1 MRREEERWYRARL
14 LGDYRTLGK
23 ERGEQLGDEWG
34 TFAGF
39 VAMFGT
45 GIVIALRDSWVW
57 KVLGCLSVPTL
68 GLAVFWVVCYLVR
81 GVAQGFGMAIGAF
94 IDLFL
99 RDTLRARL
107 LQRLR
112 PLVEAG
118 DTDAVAIL
126 AEYAA
131 TEQKPDLAQTAL
143 QSLRSVRH
151 QRAIHQVCQVWLD
164 LRKRGEAY
172 PAQVL
177 ESLIREQR
185 WVASQPTDLRVYT
198 ALLNEVD
205 DAVNLARPEVVRVLL
220 QICHADD
227 PVLSPRAMRLLE
239 RLKEPAA
246 VDALCDAFIERDD
259 ALARSL
265 ILQHDY
271 LPSDATRQALVL
283 FLTEQFDRYE
293 ALDPDH
299 ALLSAAYLAAPP
311 TLQQRLLEHARRTG
325 RADLMRLLTGGDL
338 RKRARDL
345 TEREWHTVLEM
356 LTRQQRWSD
365 LWRLAL
371 HAPPRWAW
379 QLLQRLAVVRWDARA
394 LPEEEQRLFETLAT
408 YAMRL
413 KPPTQLP
420 LHADMLTEWR
430 TLALQGEA
438 QVRAIDFSHDG
449 KWLIVGRWNRIE
461 VYELNSGRCVRIA
474 KIPDRLRSLCANP
487 VHPLLVAAYAK
498 HLHFFTLPELH
509 LRQRAEAVAVNDLRF
524 HPQGHRLLCRRHQR
538 VLEVWELAGQW
549 QRVSEIRPRLVYDCA
564 LGTGSRV
571 LVALD
576 GGVAVWSSRSAYAS
590 VELSGGTGE
599 RIAGVGVK
607 VGEYE
612 RYILH
617 NRYAQALA
625 VAESPDGG
633 FCVAVGFRDGAVQLH
648 TFQGN
653 LRRVGKEVR
662 LQPLEGA
669 VLHLQWAA
677 GGQVLLGASAGEIAL
692 WRPPEPTPVQRI
704 TLNAHGAIAPLP
716 TSPVHGGGAEPPS
729 PHARRVGVRAEAPSP
744 RAGRVGVG
752 AAPRLTPSGDVLGIA
767 TPHTVRLWATPLRR
781 LLETPTAHLAG
792 RDLEWLED
800 RPRNDGDLGAWV
812 EFIRLLTQHHIR
824 YDIDLEFDLP
834 VFSVGEYDIEIEVE
848 AP

>member
-23 ERGEQLGDEWG
+23 ERGKQLGNDLG
-34 TFAGF
+34 AVAGL
-39 VAMFGT
+39 VAMVAT
-45 GIVIALRDSWVW
+45 GIVIASGGSVLW

-68 GLAVFWVVCYLVR
+68 GLVVFGVVYLLVR
-81 GVAQGFGMAIGAF
+81 GAAQGIGMAIGAF

-99 RDTLRARL
+99 RNLLRARL
-107 LQRLR
+107 LQRLH

-118 DTDAVAIL
+118 DTDAVALL

-143 QSLRSVRH
+143 ASLRCVRH

-164 LRKRGEAY
+164 FRKRGEAY

-177 ESLIREQR
+177 ESLIRERR

-198 ALLNEVD
+198 ALLNEVN
-205 DAVNLARPEVVRVLL
+205 DAVNLARPEVVRILL
-220 QICHADD
+220 QICHEDD
-227 PVLSPRAMRLLE
+227 PVLSPRAMHLLGCL
-239 RLKEPAA
+239 REPAA
-246 VDALCDAFIERDD
+246 IDALCDAFIERDD
-259 ALARSL
+259 PLARLL
-265 ILQHDY
+265 ILQRDY

-338 RKRARDL
+338 RRRARDL

-356 LTRQQRWSD
+356 LTRQQRWGD

-379 QLLQRLAVVRWDARA
+379 QLLQRLAVVQWDARA
-394 LPEEEQRLFETLAT
+394 LPEEERRLFETLAT

-413 KPPTQLP
+413 KPPSQLP
-420 LHADMLTEWR
+420 LHADALTEWR

-449 KWLIVGRWNRIE
+449 KWLIVGRSNRIE
-461 VYELNSGRCVRIA
+461 VYELNSGRCVRVA
-474 KIPDRLRSLCANP
+474 KIPDRLRSMCANP

-524 HPQGHRLLCRRHQR
+524 HPQGHRLLCRRHRR

-549 QRVSEIRPRLVYDCA
+549 QRVSEIRLQQERALDYA
-564 LGTGSRV
+564 LGMPNAL
-571 LVALD
+571 LVATAL
-576 GGVAVWSSRSAYAS
+576 
-590 VELSGGTGE
+590 
-599 RIAGVGVK
+599 GVGMWQISNRM
-607 VGEYE
+607 YQ
-612 RYILH
+612 RYLI
-617 NRYAQALA
+617 RRDGTQALA
-625 VAESPDGG
+625 LAESPDGG
-633 FCVAVGFRDGAVQLH
+633 FRLAVGFQDGAVQLH
-648 TFQGN
+648 TFQHN
-653 LRRVGKEVR
+653 LRRVGNGVR

-669 VLHLQWAA
+669 VLRLQWAA

-704 TLNAHGAIAPLP
+704 PIEGIA
-716 TSPVHGGGAEPPS
+716 TSICLA
-729 PHARRVGVRAEAPSP
+729 
-744 RAGRVGVG
+744 
-752 AAPRLTPSGDVLGIA
+752 PSGDVLAIA
-767 TPHTVRLWATPLRR
+767 APYTVRLWATPFRR
-781 LLETPTAHLAG
+781 LLETPTAQLAG

-800 RPRNDGDLGAWV
+800 QPRNDGDIGVWV

>member
-1 MRREEERWYRARL
+1 MRREDERWYRARL
-14 LGDYRTLGK
+14 LGDYRTLGEQGGK
-23 ERGEQLGDEWG
+23 QLGDDCG
-34 TFAGF
+34 PVAGLLAM
-39 VAMFGT
+39 VAT
-45 GIVIALRDSWVW
+45 GILVASGGSPFWYVM
-57 KVLGCLSVPTL
+57 GCLSVPTL
-68 GLAVFWVVCYLVR
+68 GVVVLAVTYLLVR
-81 GVAQGFGMAIGAF
+81 GAFRVGGMLIGSL

-151 QRAIHQVCQVWLD
+151 QRAIHQICQVWLD
-164 LRKRGEAY
+164 FRKRSEAY
-172 PAQVL
+172 PTQVL
-177 ESLIREQR
+177 ENLIREQR
-185 WVASQPTDLRVYT
+185 WVASQPAELRVYT
-198 ALLNEVD
+198 ALLNEAYE
-205 DAVNLARPEVVRVLL
+205 AVNLSRPEVVNTLL
-220 QICHADD
+220 QICHEDD
-227 PVLSPRAMRLLE
+227 PVLSPRAVKLLGQL
-239 RLKEPAA
+239 REPQ
-246 VDALCDAFIERDD
+246 VIDALCNAFIDHDD
-259 ALARSL
+259 SLARSL
-265 ILQHDY
+265 ILRHDY
-271 LPSDATRQALVL
+271 LPSDAMRQALVL

-299 ALLSAAYLAAPP
+299 SLLSAAYLAAPP

-325 RADLMRLLTGGDL
+325 RADLMRILTGGDL

-345 TEREWHTVLEM
+345 TEREWQAVLEM

-379 QLLQRLAVVRWDARA
+379 QLLQRLAVVQWDARA

-413 KPPTQLP
+413 KPPSQLP

-438 QVRAIDFSHDG
+438 QVRSIDFSHDG
-449 KWLIVGRWNRIE
+449 KWLIVGRSSRIE
-461 VYELNSGRCVRIA
+461 VYELNSGRCVRVA
-474 KIPDRLRSLCANP
+474 KIPYRLRSLCVNP
-487 VHPLLVAAYAK
+487 AHPLLVAAYAK

-509 LRQRAEAVAVNDLRF
+509 LQQRAEAVSVNDLRF

-590 VELSGGTGE
+590 VELSGGIGE

-677 GGQVLLGASAGEIAL
+677 SGQVLLGASAGEIAL
-692 WRPPEPTPVQRI
+692 WRPPEPAPVQRI
-704 TLNAHGAIAPLP
+704 PIEGIA
-716 TSPVHGGGAEPPS
+716 TSI
-729 PHARRVGVRAEAPSP
+729 RLAP
-744 RAGRVGVG
+744 G
-752 AAPRLTPSGDVLGIA
+752 GDVLGIA
-767 TPHTVRLWATPLRR
+767 TPHTVCLWATPLRR

>member
-23 ERGEQLGDEWG
+23 ERGKQLGNDLG
-34 TFAGF
+34 AVAGL
-39 VAMFGT
+39 VAMVAT
-45 GIVIALRDSWVW
+45 GIVIASGGSVLW

-68 GLAVFWVVCYLVR
+68 GLVVFGVVYLLVR
-81 GVAQGFGMAIGAF
+81 GAAQGIGMAIGAF

-99 RDTLRARL
+99 RNLLRARL
-107 LQRLR
+107 LQRLH

-118 DTDAVAIL
+118 DTDAVALL

-143 QSLRSVRH
+143 ASLRCVRH

-164 LRKRGEAY
+164 FRKRGEAY

-177 ESLIREQR
+177 ESLIRERR

-198 ALLNEVD
+198 ALLNEVN
-205 DAVNLARPEVVRVLL
+205 DAVNLARPEVVRILL
-220 QICHADD
+220 QICHEDD
-227 PVLSPRAMRLLE
+227 PVLSPRAMHLLGCL
-239 RLKEPAA
+239 REPAA
-246 VDALCDAFIERDD
+246 IDALCDAFIERDD
-259 ALARSL
+259 PLARLL
-265 ILQHDY
+265 ILQRDY

-338 RKRARDL
+338 RRRARDL

-356 LTRQQRWSD
+356 LTRQQRWGD

-379 QLLQRLAVVRWDARA
+379 QLLQRLAVVQWDARA
-394 LPEEEQRLFETLAT
+394 LPEEERRLFETLAT
-408 YAMRL
+408 CAMRL
-413 KPPTQLP
+413 KPPSQLP
-420 LHADMLTEWR
+420 LHADALTEWR

-449 KWLIVGRWNRIE
+449 KWLIVGRSNRIE
-461 VYELNSGRCVRIA
+461 VYELNSGRCVRVA
-474 KIPDRLRSLCANP
+474 KIPDRLRSMCANP

-498 HLHFFTLPELH
+498 YLHFFTLPELH

-524 HPQGHRLLCRRHQR
+524 HPQGHRLLCRRHRR

-549 QRVSEIRPRLVYDCA
+549 QRVSEIRLQQERALDYA
-564 LGTGSRV
+564 LGMPNAL
-571 LVALD
+571 LVATAL
-576 GGVAVWSSRSAYAS
+576 
-590 VELSGGTGE
+590 
-599 RIAGVGVK
+599 GVGMWQISNRM
-607 VGEYE
+607 YQ
-612 RYILH
+612 RYLI
-617 NRYAQALA
+617 RRDGTQALA
-625 VAESPDGG
+625 LAESPDGG
-633 FCVAVGFRDGAVQLH
+633 FRLAVGFQDGAVQLH
-648 TFQGN
+648 TFQHN
-653 LRRVGKEVR
+653 LRRVGNGVR

-669 VLHLQWAA
+669 VLRLQWAA

-704 TLNAHGAIAPLP
+704 PIEGIA
-716 TSPVHGGGAEPPS
+716 TSICLA
-729 PHARRVGVRAEAPSP
+729 
-744 RAGRVGVG
+744 
-752 AAPRLTPSGDVLGIA
+752 PSGDVLAIA
-767 TPHTVRLWATPLRR
+767 APYTVRLWATPFRR
-781 LLETPTAHLAG
+781 LLETPTAQLAG

-800 RPRNDGDLGAWV
+800 QPRNDGDIGVWV

>member
-1 MRREEERWYRARL
+1 MRREEEHWYRARL

-23 ERGEQLGDEWG
+23 ARGEQLGNEWG
-34 TFAGF
+34 VVIGLLAM
-39 VAMFGT
+39 VAT
-45 GIVIALRDSWVW
+45 GILVASGGSPFWYVM
-57 KVLGCLSVPTL
+57 GCLSVPTL
-68 GLAVFWVVCYLVR
+68 GVVVLAVTYLLVC
-81 GVAQGFGMAIGAF
+81 GAF
-94 IDLFL
+94 RVGGMLIGSLIDLFL
-99 RDTLRARL
+99 RDTLRTRL

-143 QSLRSVRH
+143 ASLCSVQH
-151 QRAIHQVCQVWLD
+151 QRAIHQVCQVWMD
-164 LRKRGEAY
+164 LRKRGEAH

-177 ESLIREQR
+177 ESLICEQR

-246 VDALCDAFIERDD
+246 IDALCDAFIERDD

-449 KWLIVGRWNRIE
+449 KWLIVGRSNRIE

-549 QRVSEIRPRLVYDCA
+549 QRVSEIRPRLVYDCV

-692 WRPPEPTPVQRI
+692 WRPPEPAPVQRI
-704 TLNAHGAIAPLP
+704 PIEGIA
-716 TSPVHGGGAEPPS
+716 TSI
-729 PHARRVGVRAEAPSP
+729 
-744 RAGRVGVG
+744 
-752 AAPRLTPSGDVLGIA
+752 RLTPSGDVLAIA

-800 RPRNDGDLGAWV
+800 QPRNDGDLSAWV

-834 VFSVGEYDIEIEVE
+834 VFRVGEYDIEIEVE

>member
-1 MRREEERWYRARL
+1 MRREDERWYRARL
-14 LGDYRTLGK
+14 LGDYRMLGEQK
-23 ERGEQLGDEWG
+23 GKQLGDDCG
-34 TFAGF
+34 PVAGLLAM
-39 VAMFGT
+39 VAT
-45 GIVIALRDSWVW
+45 GIVVASGGSPFWYVM
-57 KVLGCLSVPTL
+57 GCLSVPTL
-68 GLAVFWVVCYLVR
+68 GVVVLAVTYLLVR
-81 GVAQGFGMAIGAF
+81 GAFRVGGMLIGSL

-151 QRAIHQVCQVWLD
+151 QRAIHQICQVWLD
-164 LRKRGEAY
+164 FRKRSEAY

-177 ESLIREQR
+177 ENLIREQR
-185 WVASQPTDLRVYT
+185 WVASQPAELRVYT
-198 ALLNEVD
+198 ALLNEAYE
-205 DAVNLARPEVVRVLL
+205 AVNLSRPEAVRVLL
-220 QICHADD
+220 QICHEDD
-227 PVLSPRAMRLLE
+227 PVLSPRAVKLLGQL
-239 RLKEPAA
+239 REPQAI
-246 VDALCDAFIERDD
+246 DALCNAFIDHDD
-259 ALARSL
+259 SLAQSL
-265 ILQHDY
+265 ILRHDY
-271 LPSDATRQALVL
+271 LPSDAMRQALVL

-356 LTRQQRWSD
+356 LTRQQRWGD

-413 KPPTQLP
+413 KPPSQLP
-420 LHADMLTEWR
+420 LHADALTEWR

-449 KWLIVGRWNRIE
+449 KWLIVGRSNRIE
-461 VYELNSGRCVRIA
+461 VYELNSGRCVRVA

-487 VHPLLVAAYAK
+487 AHPLLVAAYAK
-498 HLHFFTLPELH
+498 HLHFFTLPELN

-590 VELSGGTGE
+590 VELSGGTGG

-617 NRYAQALA
+617 NRYAQVLA

-648 TFQGN
+648 TFQGD
-653 LRRVGKEVR
+653 LTRVAKEVR
-662 LQPLEGA
+662 LQPLDGT
-669 VLHLQWAA
+669 VLRLQWAA

-692 WRPPEPTPVQRI
+692 WRPPEPAPVQRI
-704 TLNAHGAIAPLP
+704 PI
-716 TSPVHGGGAEPPS
+716 E
-729 PHARRVGVRAEAPSP
+729 
-744 RAGRVGVG
+744 
-752 AAPRLTPSGDVLGIA
+752 GIA
-767 TPHTVRLWATPLRR
+767 TSIRLAPHGDALAIATTNTVRLWATPLRR
-781 LLETPTAHLAG
+781 LLETPVAQLTGH
-792 RDLEWLED
+792 DIEWLED
-800 RPRNDGDLGAWV
+800 PARTRYDGELGLWV
-812 EFIRLLTQHHIR
+812 EFIRLLAQHHIR
-824 YDIDLEFDLP
+824 YDIELDFDLP
-834 VFSVGEYDIEIEVE
+834 VASVGEYDIEIEVE

>member
-23 ERGEQLGDEWG
+23 ERGKQLGNDLG
-34 TFAGF
+34 AVAGL
-39 VAMFGT
+39 VAMVAT
-45 GIVIALRDSWVW
+45 GIVIASGGSVLW

-68 GLAVFWVVCYLVR
+68 GLVVFGVVYLLVR
-81 GVAQGFGMAIGAF
+81 GAAQGIGMAIGAF

-99 RDTLRARL
+99 RNLLRARL
-107 LQRLR
+107 LQRLH

-118 DTDAVAIL
+118 DTDAVALL

-143 QSLRSVRH
+143 ASLRCVRH

-164 LRKRGEAY
+164 FRKRGEAY

-177 ESLIREQR
+177 ESLIRERR

-198 ALLNEVD
+198 ALLNEVN
-205 DAVNLARPEVVRVLL
+205 DAVNLARPEVVRILL
-220 QICHADD
+220 QICHEDD
-227 PVLSPRAMRLLE
+227 PVLSPRAMHLLGCL
-239 RLKEPAA
+239 REPAA
-246 VDALCDAFIERDD
+246 IDALCDAFIERDD
-259 ALARSL
+259 PLARLL
-265 ILQHDY
+265 ILQRDY

-338 RKRARDL
+338 RRRARDL

-356 LTRQQRWSD
+356 LTRQQRWGD

-379 QLLQRLAVVRWDARA
+379 QLLQRLAVVQWDARA
-394 LPEEEQRLFETLAT
+394 LPEEERRLFETLAT

-413 KPPTQLP
+413 KPPSQLP
-420 LHADMLTEWR
+420 LHADALTEWR

-449 KWLIVGRWNRIE
+449 KWLIVGRSNRIE
-461 VYELNSGRCVRIA
+461 VYELNSGRCVRVA
-474 KIPDRLRSLCANP
+474 KIPDRLRSMCANP

-498 HLHFFTLPELH
+498 YLHFFTLPELH

-524 HPQGHRLLCRRHQR
+524 HPQGHRLLCRRHRR

-549 QRVSEIRPRLVYDCA
+549 QRVSEIRLQQERALDYA
-564 LGTGSRV
+564 LGMPNAL
-571 LVALD
+571 LVATAL
-576 GGVAVWSSRSAYAS
+576 
-590 VELSGGTGE
+590 
-599 RIAGVGVK
+599 GVGMWQISNRM
-607 VGEYE
+607 YQ
-612 RYILH
+612 RYLI
-617 NRYAQALA
+617 RRDGTQALA
-625 VAESPDGG
+625 LAESPDGG
-633 FCVAVGFRDGAVQLH
+633 FRLAVGFQDGAVQLH
-648 TFQGN
+648 TFQHN
-653 LRRVGKEVR
+653 LRRVGNGVR

-669 VLHLQWAA
+669 VLRLQWAA

-704 TLNAHGAIAPLP
+704 PIEGIA
-716 TSPVHGGGAEPPS
+716 TSICLA
-729 PHARRVGVRAEAPSP
+729 
-744 RAGRVGVG
+744 
-752 AAPRLTPSGDVLGIA
+752 PSGDVLAIA
-767 TPHTVRLWATPLRR
+767 APYTVRLWATPFRR
-781 LLETPTAHLAG
+781 LLETPTAQLAG

-800 RPRNDGDLGAWV
+800 QPRNDGDIGVWV

>member
-14 LGDYRTLGK
+14 LGDYCTLGK
-23 ERGEQLGDEWG
+23 ERGRNLDGCAD
-34 TFAGF
+34 FAGL
-39 VAMFGT
+39 VAMVTVAVAIASGGT
-45 GIVIALRDSWVW
+45 MLWY
-57 KVLGCLSVPTL
+57 VLGCLSIPTL
-68 GLAVFWVVCYLVR
+68 GLVVFSVVYMLVR
-81 GVAQGFGMAIGAF
+81 GVAQGIGMAIGAF

-99 RDTLRARL
+99 RNLLRARL
-107 LQRLR
+107 LQRLH

-118 DTDAVAIL
+118 DTDAVALL

-143 QSLRSVRH
+143 QSLRSVQH
-151 QRAIHQVCQVWLD
+151 QRAIHQVCQMWMD

-177 ESLIREQR
+177 ESLIRERR

-198 ALLNEVD
+198 ALLNEVN

-246 VDALCDAFIERDD
+246 IDALCDAFIERDD
-259 ALARSL
+259 ALAQSL
-265 ILQHDY
+265 ILQHGY

-365 LWRLAL
+365 LWWLAL

-379 QLLQRLAVVRWDARA
+379 QLLQRLAVVRWDARV

-438 QVRAIDFSHDG
+438 QVRSIDFSHDG
-449 KWLIVGRWNRIE
+449 KWLIVGRSNRIE
-461 VYELNSGRCVRIA
+461 VYELNSGQCVRVA

-524 HPQGHRLLCRRHQR
+524 HPQGDRLLCRRHQR

-549 QRVSEIRPRLVYDCA
+549 QRVSEIRLLQERALDYA
-564 LGTGSRV
+564 LGMPNAL
-571 LVALD
+571 LVATAL
-576 GGVAVWSSRSAYAS
+576 
-590 VELSGGTGE
+590 
-599 RIAGVGVK
+599 GVGMWQISNRM
-607 VGEYE
+607 YQ
-612 RYILH
+612 RYLI
-617 NRYAQALA
+617 RRDGTQALA
-625 VAESPDGG
+625 LIETPDGG
-633 FCVAVGFRDGAVQLH
+633 FRLAVGYRHGSVLLY
-648 TFQGN
+648 TFQQN
-653 LRRVGKEVR
+653 LTRAGKDVALNR
-662 LQPLEGA
+662 LEGS

-692 WRPPEPTPVQRI
+692 WRPPEPAPVQRI
-704 TLNAHGAIAPLP
+704 NFDAHGAIAPLL
-716 TSPVHGGGAEPPS
+716 TSPVNGGGTETPS
-729 PHARRVGVRAEAPSP
+729 PP
-744 RAGRVGVG
+744 AGRAGVG
-752 AAPRLTPSGDVLGIA
+752 ATPNAHANTTATIIARIAPSGDVLAIA

>member
-68 GLAVFWVVCYLVR
+68 GLVVFWVVYFLVR
-81 GVAQGFGMAIGAF
+81 GAAQGVGMAIGAF
-94 IDLFL
+94 TDLFL
-99 RDTLRARL
+99 RNLLRARL
-107 LQRLR
+107 LQRLH

-118 DTDAVAIL
+118 DTDAVALL

-131 TEQKPDLAQTAL
+131 TERKPDLAQTAL
-143 QSLRSVRH
+143 ASLRSVQH

-177 ESLIREQR
+177 ESLICEQR

-220 QICHADD
+220 QIYHADD
-227 PVLSPRAMRLLE
+227 PVLSPRAMKLLGRL
-239 RLKEPAA
+239 REPAA
-246 VDALCDAFIERDD
+246 IDALCDAFIERDD

-449 KWLIVGRWNRIE
+449 KWLIVGRSNRIE

-549 QRVSEIRPRLVYDCA
+549 QRVSEIRPRLVHDYA
-564 LGTGSRV
+564 FGTRDRV
-571 LVALD
+571 LVVLD
-576 GGVAVWSSRSAYAS
+576 GGVAVWVSRGFYAAVRIRVLGNENPI
-590 VELSGGTGE
+590 VEM
-599 RIAGVGVK
+599 RA
-607 VGEYE
+607 GEYE
-612 RYILH
+612 RYILR
-617 NRYAQALA
+617 NQDARALA
-625 VAESPDGG
+625 VAESPDEG
-633 FCVAVGFRDGAVQLH
+633 FCVAVGFQDGVVQLH
-648 TFQGN
+648 TFQGD
-653 LRRVGKEVR
+653 LTRVAKEVR

-692 WRPPEPTPVQRI
+692 WRPPEPAPVQRI
-704 TLNAHGAIAPLP
+704 PID
-716 TSPVHGGGAEPPS
+716 
-729 PHARRVGVRAEAPSP
+729 GV
-744 RAGRVGVG
+744 
-752 AAPRLTPSGDVLGIA
+752 AASVRLVASGDALAIA
-767 TPHTVRLWATPLRR
+767 TPHTVCLWATPLRR

-800 RPRNDGDLGAWV
+800 RPCNDGDIGAWV

>member
-23 ERGEQLGDEWG
+23 ERGKQLGNELG
-34 TFAGF
+34 TVAGL
-39 VAMFGT
+39 VAMVAT
-45 GIVIALRDSWVW
+45 GIVIAWGGSVLW

-68 GLAVFWVVCYLVR
+68 GLVVFGVVYLLVR
-81 GVAQGFGMAIGAF
+81 GALRLGGMLVGSF
-94 IDLFL
+94 IDLCL
-99 RDTLRARL
+99 RNMLRSRL
-107 LQRLR
+107 LQRLH

-118 DTDAVAIL
+118 DTDAVALL

-143 QSLRSVRH
+143 ASLRSVRH

-164 LRKRGEAY
+164 FRKRGEAY

-177 ESLIREQR
+177 ESLIRERR

-198 ALLNEVD
+198 ALLNEVN
-205 DAVNLARPEVVRVLL
+205 DAVNLARPEVVRILL
-220 QICHADD
+220 QICHEDD
-227 PVLSPRAMRLLE
+227 PVLSPRAMHLLGRL
-239 RLKEPAA
+239 REPAA
-246 VDALCDAFIERDD
+246 IDALCDAFIERDD
-259 ALARSL
+259 ALAQSL

-299 ALLSAAYLAAPP
+299 ALLSAAYLAASP

-338 RKRARDL
+338 RRRARDL

-356 LTRQQRWSD
+356 LTRQQRWGD

-379 QLLQRLAVVRWDARA
+379 QLLQRLAVVQWDARA

-413 KPPTQLP
+413 KPPSQLP
-420 LHADMLTEWR
+420 LHNDALTEWR

-449 KWLIVGRWNRIE
+449 KWLIVGRSNRIE
-461 VYELNSGRCVRIA
+461 VYELNSGRCVRVA

-524 HPQGHRLLCRRHQR
+524 HPQGHRLLCRRHRR

-549 QRVSEIRPRLVYDCA
+549 QRISEIHFQQGQVLDYA
-564 LGTGSRV
+564 LGMPNAL
-571 LVALD
+571 LVATALGMGMLQISNRMYQQYLIRRD
-576 GGVAVWSSRSAYAS
+576 G
-590 VELSGGTGE
+590 T
-599 RIAGVGVK
+599 
-607 VGEYE
+607 
-612 RYILH
+612 
-617 NRYAQALA
+617 QALV

-633 FCVAVGFRDGAVQLH
+633 FCVAVGFQDGAVQLH
-648 TFQGN
+648 TFQRN
-653 LRRVGKEVR
+653 LKRVGNEVR

-669 VLHLQWAA
+669 VLRLQWAA
-677 GGQVLLGASAGEIAL
+677 GGQVLLGASAGEVAL

-704 TLNAHGAIAPLP
+704 PIEGIA
-716 TSPVHGGGAEPPS
+716 TSICLA
-729 PHARRVGVRAEAPSP
+729 
-744 RAGRVGVG
+744 
-752 AAPRLTPSGDVLGIA
+752 PSGDVLAIA
-767 TPHTVRLWATPLRR
+767 TPHAVRLWATPLRR

-800 RPRNDGDLGAWV
+800 RPRNDGDIGAWV

>member
-34 TFAGF
+34 AFAGF

-68 GLAVFWVVCYLVR
+68 GLVVFWVVYFLVR
-81 GVAQGFGMAIGAF
+81 GVAQGVGMAIGAF

-131 TEQKPDLAQTAL
+131 TEQKPDLVQTAL
-143 QSLRSVRH
+143 ASLRSVRH
-151 QRAIHQVCQVWLD
+151 QRAIHQVCQLWLD
-164 LRKRGEAY
+164 LRKRGEAH

-177 ESLIREQR
+177 ESLIRERR

-246 VDALCDAFIERDD
+246 IDALCDAFIERDD

-413 KPPTQLP
+413 KPPPQLP

-438 QVRAIDFSHDG
+438 QVRSIDFSHDG
-449 KWLIVGRWNRIE
+449 KWLIVGRSNRIE

-549 QRVSEIRPRLVYDCA
+549 QRVSEIRLLQERALDYA
-564 LGTGSRV
+564 LGMPNAL
-571 LVALD
+571 LVATAL
-576 GGVAVWSSRSAYAS
+576 
-590 VELSGGTGE
+590 
-599 RIAGVGVK
+599 GVGMWQISNRM
-607 VGEYE
+607 YQ
-612 RYILH
+612 RYLV
-617 NRYAQALA
+617 RRDGTQALA
-625 VAESPDGG
+625 LIETPDGG
-633 FCVAVGFRDGAVQLH
+633 FRLAVGYRHGSVLLY
-648 TFQGN
+648 TFQQN
-653 LRRVGKEVR
+653 LTRAGKDVALNR
-662 LQPLEGA
+662 LEGC
-669 VLHLQWAA
+669 
-677 GGQVLLGASAGEIAL
+677 
-692 WRPPEPTPVQRI
+692 
-704 TLNAHGAIAPLP
+704 
-716 TSPVHGGGAEPPS
+716 
-729 PHARRVGVRAEAPSP
+729 
-744 RAGRVGVG
+744 G
-752 AAPRLTPSGDVLGIA
+752 AAPPVGSGRAGA
-767 TPHTVRLWATPLRR
+767 
-781 LLETPTAHLAG
+781 AG
-792 RDLEWLED
+792 RKRRRDC
-800 RPRNDGDLGAWV
+800 
-812 EFIRLLTQHHIR
+812 
-824 YDIDLEFDLP
+824 P
-834 VFSVGEYDIEIEVE
+834 V
-848 AP
+848 ATA

>member
-14 LGDYRTLGK
+14 LGDYRTLG
-23 ERGEQLGDEWG
+23 EQRGKQLGDDCG
-34 TFAGF
+34 PVAGLLAM
-39 VAMFGT
+39 VAT
-45 GIVIALRDSWVW
+45 GILVASGGSPFWYVM
-57 KVLGCLSVPTL
+57 GCLSVPTL
-68 GLAVFWVVCYLVR
+68 GVVVLAVTYLLVC
-81 GVAQGFGMAIGAF
+81 GAF
-94 IDLFL
+94 RVGGMLIGSLIDLFL
-99 RDTLRARL
+99 RDTLRTRL
-107 LQRLR
+107 LQRLH

-131 TEQKPDLAQTAL
+131 TERTAELAQTAL

-198 ALLNEVD
+198 ALLNEVN
-205 DAVNLARPEVVRVLL
+205 DAVNLARPEVVRILL

-246 VDALCDAFIERDD
+246 IDALCDAFIERDD

-413 KPPTQLP
+413 KPPPQLP

-449 KWLIVGRWNRIE
+449 KWLIVGRSNRIE

-549 QRVSEIRPRLVYDCA
+549 QRVSEIRLLQERALDYA
-564 LGTGSRV
+564 LGMPNAL
-571 LVALD
+571 LVATAL
-576 GGVAVWSSRSAYAS
+576 
-590 VELSGGTGE
+590 
-599 RIAGVGVK
+599 GVGMWQISNRM
-607 VGEYE
+607 YQ
-612 RYILH
+612 RYLV
-617 NRYAQALA
+617 RRDGTQALA
-625 VAESPDGG
+625 LIETPDGG
-633 FCVAVGFRDGAVQLH
+633 FRLAVGYRHGSVLLY
-648 TFQGN
+648 TFQQN
-653 LRRVGKEVR
+653 LTRAGKDVALNR
-662 LQPLEGA
+662 LEGS

-704 TLNAHGAIAPLP
+704 PIDGVAASVRLVASGDALAIA
-716 TSPVHGGGAEPPS
+716 T
-729 PHARRVGVRAEAPSP
+729 
-744 RAGRVGVG
+744 
-752 AAPRLTPSGDVLGIA
+752 TN
-767 TPHTVRLWATPLRR
+767 TVRLWATPLRR

-800 RPRNDGDLGAWV
+800 QPRNDGDLGAWV

>member
-23 ERGEQLGDEWG
+23 ARGEQLGNSWSTPVG
-34 TFAGF
+34 I
-39 VAMFGT
+39 VAMLAAWVIIPFDDYAPRSML
-45 GIVIALRDSWVW
+45 GIWLGATLLGAI
-57 KVLGCLSVPTL
+57 VLI
-68 GLAVFWVVCYLVR
+68 VVCYLVR

-131 TEQKPDLAQTAL
+131 TEQKPDLVQTAL
-143 QSLRSVRH
+143 ASLRSVRH
-151 QRAIHQVCQVWLD
+151 QRAIHQVCQLWLD
-164 LRKRGEAY
+164 LRKRGEAH

-177 ESLIREQR
+177 ESLIRERR

-246 VDALCDAFIERDD
+246 IDALCDAFIERDD

-379 QLLQRLAVVRWDARA
+379 QLLQRLAVVRWDACA

-438 QVRAIDFSHDG
+438 QVRSIDFSHDG
-449 KWLIVGRWNRIE
+449 KWLIVGRSNRIE

-549 QRVSEIRPRLVYDCA
+549 QRVSEIRPRYVYDYA
-564 LGTGSRV
+564 FGMGSRL
-571 LVALD
+571 LVVLD
-576 GGVAVWSSRSAYAS
+576 GGVAVWSSHSSFAG
-590 VELSGGTGE
+590 VEVLSDTGE

-612 RYILH
+612 QYILH

-692 WRPPEPTPVQRI
+692 WRPPEPAPVQRI
-704 TLNAHGAIAPLP
+704 PIEGIA
-716 TSPVHGGGAEPPS
+716 TSI
-729 PHARRVGVRAEAPSP
+729 
-744 RAGRVGVG
+744 
-752 AAPRLTPSGDVLGIA
+752 RLAPSGDVLAIA

-848 AP
+848 TP

>member
-1 MRREEERWYRARL
+1 M
-14 LGDYRTLGK
+14 
-23 ERGEQLGDEWG
+23 
-34 TFAGF
+34 
-39 VAMFGT
+39 VAT
-45 GIVIALRDSWVW
+45 GILVASGGSPFWY
-57 KVLGCLSVPTL
+57 VLGCLSVPTL
-68 GLAVFWVVCYLVR
+68 GVVAFVMTYSLCAAR
-81 GVAQGFGMAIGAF
+81 FGSVGMLIGSL

-99 RDTLRARL
+99 RDTLRTRL
-107 LQRLR
+107 LQRLH

-151 QRAIHQVCQVWLD
+151 QRAIHQICQVWLD
-164 LRKRGEAY
+164 FRKRSEAY

-177 ESLIREQR
+177 ENLIREQR

-205 DAVNLARPEVVRVLL
+205 DAVNLARPEVGAR
-220 QICHADD
+220 
-227 PVLSPRAMRLLE
+227 PTPNLSRGRPCAVAARDETTGALR
-239 RLKEPAA
+239 EPAA
-246 VDALCDAFIERDD
+246 IDALCDAFIERDD

-413 KPPTQLP
+413 KPPAQLP

-438 QVRAIDFSHDG
+438 QVRSIDFSHDG
-449 KWLIVGRWNRIE
+449 KWLIVGRSNRIE

-599 RIAGVGVK
+599 RTAGVGVK

-612 RYILH
+612 RYILR
-617 NRYAQALA
+617 NLNAQALA

-692 WRPPEPTPVQRI
+692 WRPPEPAPVQRI
-704 TLNAHGAIAPLP
+704 PIEGIA
-716 TSPVHGGGAEPPS
+716 TSI
-729 PHARRVGVRAEAPSP
+729 
-744 RAGRVGVG
+744 
-752 AAPRLTPSGDVLGIA
+752 RLAPSGDVLAIA

-800 RPRNDGDLGAWV
+800 QPRNDGDIGAWV

>member
-23 ERGEQLGDEWG
+23 ARGEQLGNEWG
-34 TFAGF
+34 VVIGLLAM
-39 VAMFGT
+39 VAT
-45 GIVIALRDSWVW
+45 GILVASGGSPFWYVM
-57 KVLGCLSVPTL
+57 GCLSVPTL
-68 GLAVFWVVCYLVR
+68 GVVVLAVTYLLVC
-81 GVAQGFGMAIGAF
+81 GAF
-94 IDLFL
+94 RVGGMLIGSLIDLFL
-99 RDTLRARL
+99 RDTLRTRL

-131 TEQKPDLAQTAL
+131 TEQKPDLVQTAL
-143 QSLRSVRH
+143 ASLRSVRH
-151 QRAIHQVCQVWLD
+151 QRAIHQVCQLWLD
-164 LRKRGEAY
+164 LRKRGEAH

-246 VDALCDAFIERDD
+246 IDALCDAFIERDD

-408 YAMRL
+408 YAIRL

-420 LHADMLTEWR
+420 LHADALTEWR

-438 QVRAIDFSHDG
+438 QVRSIDFSHDG
-449 KWLIVGRWNRIE
+449 KWLIVGRSNRIE

-487 VHPLLVAAYAK
+487 VYPLLVAAYAK

-549 QRVSEIRPRLVYDCA
+549 QRISEIRPRLVYDCA

-576 GGVAVWSSRSAYAS
+576 IAVWSSRSAYAS

-633 FCVAVGFRDGAVQLH
+633 FCVAVGFRDGAVQLSYLSGQPEARR
-648 TFQGN
+648 QG
-653 LRRVGKEVR
+653 G
-662 LQPLEGA
+662 QA
-669 VLHLQWAA
+669 SAA
-677 GGQVLLGASAGEIAL
+677 GGC
-692 WRPPEPTPVQRI
+692 
-704 TLNAHGAIAPLP
+704 
-716 TSPVHGGGAEPPS
+716 
-729 PHARRVGVRAEAPSP
+729 
-744 RAGRVGVG
+744 G
-752 AAPRLTPSGDVLGIA
+752 AAPPVGGGRAGA
-767 TPHTVRLWATPLRR
+767 
-781 LLETPTAHLAG
+781 AG
-792 RDLEWLED
+792 RKRRRDC
-800 RPRNDGDLGAWV
+800 
-812 EFIRLLTQHHIR
+812 
-824 YDIDLEFDLP
+824 P
-834 VFSVGEYDIEIEVE
+834 V
-848 AP
+848 ATA

>member
-1 MRREEERWYRARL
+1 
-14 LGDYRTLGK
+14 
-23 ERGEQLGDEWG
+23 
-34 TFAGF
+34 
-39 VAMFGT
+39 
-45 GIVIALRDSWVW
+45 
-57 KVLGCLSVPTL
+57 
-68 GLAVFWVVCYLVR
+68 
-81 GVAQGFGMAIGAF
+81 
-94 IDLFL
+94 
-99 RDTLRARL
+99 
-107 LQRLR
+107 
-112 PLVEAG
+112 
-118 DTDAVAIL
+118 
-126 AEYAA
+126 
-131 TEQKPDLAQTAL
+131 
-143 QSLRSVRH
+143 
-151 QRAIHQVCQVWLD
+151 
-164 LRKRGEAY
+164 
-172 PAQVL
+172 
-177 ESLIREQR
+177 
-185 WVASQPTDLRVYT
+185 
-198 ALLNEVD
+198 
-205 DAVNLARPEVVRVLL
+205 
-220 QICHADD
+220 
-227 PVLSPRAMRLLE
+227 
-239 RLKEPAA
+239 
-246 VDALCDAFIERDD
+246 
-259 ALARSL
+259 
-265 ILQHDY
+265 
-271 LPSDATRQALVL
+271 
-283 FLTEQFDRYE
+283 
-293 ALDPDH
+293 
-299 ALLSAAYLAAPP
+299 
-311 TLQQRLLEHARRTG
+311 
-325 RADLMRLLTGGDL
+325 MRLLTGGDL

-379 QLLQRLAVVRWDARA
+379 QLLQRLAVVQWDARA
-394 LPEEEQRLFETLAT
+394 LPEEEWRLFETLASR
-408 YAMRL
+408 ALRL
-413 KPPTQLP
+413 KPPSQLP
-420 LHADMLTEWR
+420 LHADALTEWR

-438 QVRAIDFSHDG
+438 QVRSIDFSHDG
-449 KWLIVGRWNRIE
+449 KWLIVGRSNRIE
-461 VYELNSGRCVRIA
+461 VYELTSGRCVRIA
-474 KIPDRLRSLCANP
+474 KIPDRLRSLRANP

-576 GGVAVWSSRSAYAS
+576 GGVAVWSSRSAYAG

-677 GGQVLLGASAGEIAL
+677 GGQVLLGASAGEVAL

-704 TLNAHGAIAPLP
+704 PIEGIA
-716 TSPVHGGGAEPPS
+716 TSI
-729 PHARRVGVRAEAPSP
+729 
-744 RAGRVGVG
+744 
-752 AAPRLTPSGDVLGIA
+752 RLAPSGDVLGIA
-767 TPHTVRLWATPLRR
+767 TPHTVCLWATPLRR

>member
-14 LGDYRTLGK
+14 LGDYRKLGK
-23 ERGEQLGDEWG
+23 ERGKHLGNELG
-34 TFAGF
+34 TVAGL
-39 VAMFGT
+39 VAMVAT
-45 GIVIALRDSWVW
+45 GIMIASGGSVLW

-68 GLAVFWVVCYLVR
+68 GLVACVMVYLLVR
-81 GVAQGFGMAIGAF
+81 GVAQGVGMATGAF

-143 QSLRSVRH
+143 QSLRSVQH

-164 LRKRGEAY
+164 FRKRGEAY

-177 ESLIREQR
+177 ESLIRERR

-198 ALLNEVD
+198 ALLNEAYE
-205 DAVNLARPEVVRVLL
+205 AVNLSRPEVVNILL
-220 QICHADD
+220 QICHEGD
-227 PVLSPRAMRLLE
+227 PVLSPRAVKLLE
-239 RLKEPAA
+239 RLREPQAIDA
-246 VDALCDAFIERDD
+246 VCNAFIDHDD

-356 LTRQQRWSD
+356 LTRQQRWGD

-379 QLLQRLAVVRWDARA
+379 QLLQRLAVVQWDARA
-394 LPEEEQRLFETLAT
+394 LPEEERRLFETLAT

-413 KPPTQLP
+413 KSPSQLP
-420 LHADMLTEWR
+420 LHADALTEWR

-449 KWLIVGRWNRIE
+449 KWLIVGCSNRIE
-461 VYELNSGRCVRIA
+461 VYELNSGRCVRVA

-524 HPQGHRLLCRRHQR
+524 HPQGHRLLCRRHRR

-549 QRVSEIRPRLVYDCA
+549 QRVSEIRLLQERALDYA
-564 LGTGSRV
+564 LGIPNAL
-571 LVALD
+571 LVATAL
-576 GGVAVWSSRSAYAS
+576 
-590 VELSGGTGE
+590 
-599 RIAGVGVK
+599 GVGMWQISNRM
-607 VGEYE
+607 YQ
-612 RYILH
+612 RYLV
-617 NRYAQALA
+617 RRDGTQALA
-625 VAESPDGG
+625 LIETPDGG
-633 FCVAVGFRDGAVQLH
+633 FRLAVGYRHGSVLLY
-648 TFQGN
+648 TFQQN
-653 LRRVGKEVR
+653 LTRAGKDVALNR
-662 LQPLEGA
+662 LEGS

-677 GGQVLLGASAGEIAL
+677 GGQVLLGASAGEVAL

-704 TLNAHGAIAPLP
+704 PIDGVAASVRLVASGDALAIA
-716 TSPVHGGGAEPPS
+716 T
-729 PHARRVGVRAEAPSP
+729 
-744 RAGRVGVG
+744 
-752 AAPRLTPSGDVLGIA
+752 TN
-767 TPHTVRLWATPLRR
+767 TVRLWATPLRR

-800 RPRNDGDLGAWV
+800 QPRNDGDIGAWV